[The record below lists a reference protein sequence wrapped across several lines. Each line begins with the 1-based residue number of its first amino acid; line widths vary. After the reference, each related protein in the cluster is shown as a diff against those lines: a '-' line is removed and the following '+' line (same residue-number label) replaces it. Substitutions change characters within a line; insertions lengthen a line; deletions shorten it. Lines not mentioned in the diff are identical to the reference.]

1 MPHDLIAL
9 SVFTLASLPLLYY
22 LFALDTA
29 WRFFPAR
36 RSDDS
41 LNELLPVSV
50 LKPVR
55 GLDRD
60 AYDHFT
66 SFCRQS
72 YPEFEILFAVADADD
87 PAIPVI
93 NRLIE
98 EFPDRAIR
106 LVVGG
111 PHIGPNSKVNK
122 LCWLAREAR
131 HELLVVSDSDVTV
144 PPDCLRAIA
153 EPFQDSRVGLVTCLY
168 RGASDGSLTSNLEA
182 IGIST
187 DFIPGVLMARRFEG
201 MGFALGA
208 TIAVRRSTLT
218 TIGGFEALVDYC
230 ADDYELGRRI
240 AATGHRVELSACTV
254 STSCAARTTSAF
266 LKHQL
271 RWAVTIR
278 HARPWGYLGRLRH
291 HPGPADIAGR
301 CIHRSI
307 YPGCHRLPLG
317 ICRSSAGSFL
327 DDRAV
332 RLNDEVARRR
342 WWLVPVW
349 DAVAFGVGLAALV
362 TNRIDWRG
370 RFYMLQR
377 GKLVVL
383 HRS

>member
-1 MPHDLIAL
+1 VPQDLLAL
-9 SVFTLASLPLLYY
+9 FVFALASLPLLYY
-22 LFALDTA
+22 LLALDTA
-29 WRFFPAR
+29 WRCFPGR
-36 RSDDS
+36 RSDDFLS
-41 LNELLPVSV
+41 QPLPISV

-55 GLDRD
+55 GLDHD
-60 AYDHFT
+60 AHAHFT

-93 NRLIE
+93 KRLIE
-98 EFPDRAIR
+98 EFPGRAIR
-106 LVVGG
+106 LVTGG
-111 PHIGPNSKVNK
+111 PGIGPNSKVNK

-131 HELLVVSDSDVTV
+131 YELLVVSDSDVTA
-144 PPDCLRAIA
+144 PPDCLRALA
-153 EPFQDSRVGLVTCLY
+153 EPFRDSRVGLVTCLY
-168 RGASDGSLTSNLEA
+168 RGASDGSVTSNLEA

-230 ADDYELGRRI
+230 ADDYELGRRV
-240 AATGHRVELSACTV
+240 AATGSRVELCACTV
-254 STSCAARTTSAF
+254 STSCVARTTSAF

-278 HARPWGYLGRLRH
+278 HARPWGYLGRLVTTQGL
-291 HPGPADIAGR
+291 PTSLAAALIAQ
-301 CIHRSI
+301 SFPVATA
-307 YPGCHRLPLG
+307 YLSAYVFLRLAL
-317 ICRSSAGSFL
+317 SWTM
-327 DDRAV
+327 AV

-370 RFYMLQR
+370 RLYQLQR

>member
-1 MPHDLIAL
+1 VPHDLIAL
-9 SVFTLASLPLLYY
+9 LVFALASLPLLYY

-41 LNELLPVSV
+41 RSEPLPISI
-50 LKPVR
+50 LKPVK
-55 GLDRD
+55 GLDHD

-93 NRLIE
+93 NRLIG

-131 HELLVVSDSDVTV
+131 YELLVVSDSDVTA
-144 PPDCLRAIA
+144 PPDCLRSIA
-153 EPFQDSRVGLVTCLY
+153 EPFLDSRVGLVTCLY
-168 RGASDGSLTSNLEA
+168 RGASDGSLMSNLEA

-187 DFIPGVLMARRFEG
+187 DFVPGVLMARRFEG
-201 MGFALGA
+201 MRFALGA
-208 TIAVRRSTLT
+208 TMAVRRSTLAA
-218 TIGGFEALVDYC
+218 IGGFEALVDYC
-230 ADDYELGRRI
+230 ADDYELGRRV
-240 AATGHRVELSACTV
+240 AATGHRVELSACIV
-254 STSCAARTTSAF
+254 STACAARTTNAF
-266 LKHQL
+266 LNHQL

-278 HARPWGYLGRLRH
+278 HARPWGYLGRLLTTQ
-291 HPGPADIAGR
+291 GLPASLAAAIIAQ
-301 CIHRSI
+301 SFPVAVA
-307 YPGCHRLPLG
+307 YLSAYVVLRLAL
-317 ICRSSAGSFL
+317 SWTSAK
-327 DDRAV
+327 

-377 GKLVVL
+377 GKLVVP

>member
-1 MPHDLIAL
+1 VPQDLLAL
-9 SVFTLASLPLLYY
+9 VVFTLASLPLLYY
-22 LFALDTA
+22 LLALDTA
-29 WRFFPAR
+29 WRFFPGR

-41 LNELLPVSV
+41 LSEPLPISV

-55 GLDRD
+55 GLDHD
-60 AYDHFT
+60 AYAHFT

-93 NRLIE
+93 KRLIE
-98 EFPDRAIR
+98 EFPGQAIR
-106 LVVGG
+106 LVIGG
-111 PHIGPNSKVNK
+111 PGIGPNSKVNK

-131 HELLVVSDSDVTV
+131 HELLVVSDSDVTA
-144 PPDCLRAIA
+144 PPDCLRALA
-153 EPFQDSRVGLVTCLY
+153 EPFRDSRVGLVTCLY

-230 ADDYELGRRI
+230 ADDYELGRRV

-278 HARPWGYLGRLRH
+278 HARPWGYLGRLVTTQGL
-291 HPGPADIAGR
+291 PTSLAAALIAQ
-301 CIHRSI
+301 SI
-307 YPGCHRLPLG
+307 PVATAYLSAYVFLRLAL
-317 ICRSSAGSFL
+317 SWTM
-327 DDRAV
+327 AV

-349 DAVAFGVGLAALV
+349 DAVAFGVGLAGLV

-370 RFYMLQR
+370 RFYQLQR

>member
-1 MPHDLIAL
+1 VPHDLIAL
-9 SVFTLASLPLLYY
+9 SVFTLAFLPLLYY
-22 LFALDTA
+22 LFALDTV

-41 LNELLPVSV
+41 LSEPLPISV

-55 GLDRD
+55 GLDHD
-60 AYDHFT
+60 AYDHFK
-66 SFCRQS
+66 SFCCQS
-72 YPEFEILFAVADADD
+72 YPQFEILFAVADADD

-93 NRLIE
+93 NRLIK
-98 EFPDRAIR
+98 EFPGRAIR
-106 LVVGG
+106 LVIGG
-111 PHIGPNSKVNK
+111 PVIGPNSKVNK
-122 LCWLAREAR
+122 LCWLARES
-131 HELLVVSDSDVTV
+131 HYELLVVSDSDVAA
-144 PPDCLRAIA
+144 PPDCLRSIA
-153 EPFQDSRVGLVTCLY
+153 EPFRDSRVGLVTCLY
-168 RGASDGSLTSNLEA
+168 RGASDGSLMSNLEA

-187 DFIPGVLMARRFEG
+187 DLIPGVLMARRFEG
-201 MGFALGA
+201 MRFALGA
-208 TIAVRRSTLT
+208 TMAIRRSTLA

-230 ADDYELGRRI
+230 ADDYELGRRV
-240 AATGHRVELSACTV
+240 AATGHRVELSACIV
-254 STSCAARTTSAF
+254 STACAPRTTTAF

-278 HARPWGYLGRLRH
+278 HARPGGYLGRLLTTQ
-291 HPGPADIAGR
+291 GLPASLAAAFIAQ
-301 CIHRSI
+301 SI
-307 YPGCHRLPLG
+307 PVALAYLSAYVVLRLALS
-317 ICRSSAGSFL
+317 RTSAK
-327 DDRAV
+327 

-383 HRS
+383 HR